1 MRGCFLVREG
11 GDQIWMAIYQIGEDE
26 TGCVVSRVRESIEE
40 NHALFIVEIPKT
52 KKPEPSR
59 IRGQ

>member
-1 MRGCFLVREG
+1 VG
-11 GDQIWMAIYQIGEDE
+11 ISQIGEDE

-52 KKPEPSR
+52 KNPKPPGFGANEAQALNGM
-59 IRGQ
+59 I